1 MRGRCL
7 GTVPDP
13 THAMGGMTRLMP
25 ERLMRPLRS
34 PSFRNLALGKSI
46 SYLGDWLMVAVLVGW
61 VYQSTSSVAQVALLM
76 VVRLV
81 PPIVGG
87 GLAASIVD
95 RLPRQ
100 RVLVWSEIASAATIA
115 GALAAVMAG
124 SRPAVFAL
132 VGLCGLVSMISTVA
146 GNALIPMVVEA
157 EELPAANG
165 IHAVGQ
171 EAAMALGAVA
181 GGLTLALGGA
191 PAGLAANLASY
202 GIAVVLFARIRV
214 ADPVG
219 DAQAAKKR
227 GGLVDG
233 LRYVLGSRALT
244 VVVGGFAV
252 ATLATGLVNATLP
265 KFTSGLGLGASG
277 YGWALASLAGG
288 MIAGEALTGAIA
300 ARIEPRW
307 LAAGLAGMG
316 VLFFAFAWAGSAL
329 IALAFL
335 FTFGIANGFTEVVM
349 MTAIHQQADA
359 THQGRV
365 FGVGSTLWRTTMLGA
380 VALAPAVDAVASSAQ
395 AITVAAVVLV
405 VGAVLVQ
412 LTLRPSPRLAT
423 APA

>member
-1 MRGRCL
+1 
-7 GTVPDP
+7 
-13 THAMGGMTRLMP
+13 MP
-25 ERLMRPLRS
+25 ERLRRPLRS
-34 PSFRNLALGKSI
+34 PSFRRLALGKSI

-76 VVRLV
+76 AVRLV

-100 RVLVWSEIASAATIA
+100 RVLVWSEVASAATIA
-115 GALAAVMAG
+115 GALVAVMAG

-146 GNALIPMVVEA
+146 GNALIPMVVEQD
-157 EELPAANG
+157 ELPAANG

-202 GIAVVLFARIRV
+202 GIAVFLFARIRV
-214 ADPVG
+214 DEV
-219 DAQAAKKR
+219 DAAGARKR

-233 LRYVLGSRALT
+233 LRYVLSQRALT
-244 VVVGGFAV
+244 VVVGGFAL

-277 YGWALASLAGG
+277 YGWALAALACG

-300 ARIEPRW
+300 ERIEPRW

-329 IALAFL
+329 IALGFLVAF
-335 FTFGIANGFTEVVM
+335 GVANGFTEVVM

-359 THQGRV
+359 GHQGRV

-380 VALAPAVDAVASSAQ
+380 VALAPVVDAVASPAQ
-395 AITVAAVVLV
+395 AITVAAVVLFL
-405 VGAVLVQ
+405 GAVLVQ

>member
-13 THAMGGMTRLMP
+13 THAMGGVTRLIP
-25 ERLMRPLRS
+25 ERLRRPLRS

-76 VVRLV
+76 AVRLV

-124 SRPAVFAL
+124 SRPTVFAL
-132 VGLCGLVSMISTVA
+132 VGLCGLVSMISTVS
-146 GNALIPMVVEA
+146 GNALIPMTVEA

-214 ADPVG
+214 TEPVG
-219 DAQAAKKR
+219 DPRAAKR

-265 KFTSGLGLGASG
+265 KFTSSLGLGASG

-329 IALAFL
+329 VALGFL

-412 LTLRPSPRLAT
+412 VTLRQSPRLAT